1 MYAVERQRWIVDQ
14 ARAAGRVEVAEIARV
29 LDVAMETVRRDLG
42 VLEKRGFLQRVHGG
56 AVPTDRLGT
65 EVVLSDRDRRNRPEK
80 ELIALRAADLLGG
93 VGAVYL
99 DEGST
104 VRRLAET
111 WHPRETVTVVTNALE
126 TAALLVTRPNVTV
139 LLLGGRVRPTTSAT
153 VEHWTTEMLAGIVL
167 DVAVLGT
174 NGATPRHGLTCPDA
188 QVAAVKAAAIR
199 AARRRM
205 VLADS
210 TKFATDSLY
219 TFARWD
225 EIETI
230 VTDRSA
236 PADVLGQIAAG
247 GVEVVRAGQDQNLGQ
262 DPHARPDPQA
272 GPDSPG
278 PAHPDHQVGPDLGR
292 EARAGG

>member
-1 MYAVERQRWIVDQ
+1 MRPGAGFPYGEAHQDGLKRAEPVTNGGEGVYAVERQRWIVDH
-14 ARAAGRVEVAEIARV
+14 ARTVGRVEVADIARC
-29 LDVAMETVRRDLG
+29 LDVALETVRRDLG
-42 VLEKRGFLQRVHGG
+42 VLEKRGLLQRVHGG

-65 EVVLSDRDRRNRPEK
+65 ELVLSDRDRRARPEK
-80 ELIALRAADLLGG
+80 EAIALRAADLLGG

-104 VRRLAET
+104 VRRLAEVWRPT
-111 WHPRETVTVVTNALE
+111 ESVTVVTNALE
-126 TAALLVTRPNVTV
+126 TAALLVSRAHVTV
-139 LLLGGRVRPTTSAT
+139 VMLGGRVRPTTSAT

-210 TKFATDSLY
+210 SKFATDSLY

-225 EIETI
+225 EVETL

-236 PADVLGQIAAG
+236 PSDVLAAIAAG
-247 GVEVVRAGQDQNLGQ
+247 GVEVVRA
-262 DPHARPDPQA
+262 A
-272 GPDSPG
+272 PG
-278 PAHPDHQVGPDLGR
+278 EPAAPGTTGD
-292 EARAGG
+292 